1 MRVRVG
7 TYNVQSFRAGLEGVV
22 EAIGP
27 EQPDVLLLQEC
38 GPRRTLRRFA
48 AAMEMEVESSHH
60 RFGRVRN
67 AVLYRTP
74 WRRGEVEIGTFTR
87 EGRTLPRGF
96 IVVHLR
102 RTGER
107 LAAVSAHLGLVP
119 REREQH
125 ARELTDLVAG
135 IDGPVVVGADLNEGA
150 ESPAA
155 RWIGERLYD
164 GFLRPDGRSE
174 LTFPARVPT
183 VRIDYVFVSEAIRP
197 IRSWVPAGP
206 AVGLASDHR
215 PVLADLEVRSP

>member
-1 MRVRVG
+1 M
-7 TYNVQSFRAGLEGVV
+7 
-22 EAIGP
+22 
-27 EQPDVLLLQEC
+27 
-38 GPRRTLRRFA
+38 
-48 AAMEMEVESSHH
+48 
-60 RFGRVRN
+60 
-67 AVLYRTP
+67 
-74 WRRGEVEIGTFTR
+74 
-87 EGRTLPRGF
+87 
-96 IVVHLR
+96 
-102 RTGER
+102 
-107 LAAVSAHLGLVP
+107 VP

-125 ARELTDLVAG
+125 ARELTDLIAG

-183 VRIDYVFVSEAIRP
+183 VRIDYLFVSDEIRP
-197 IRSWVPAGP
+197 VRSWVPAGS